1 MTVKKVK
8 RTKNV
13 NLEYRNNDPS
23 RQAGSNYVS
32 IEVPSSD
39 WKIPDQV
46 VKLTI
51 RDAKTLRNFLNQN
64 LSN

>member
-1 MTVKKVK
+1 MILVA
-8 RTKNV
+8 
-13 NLEYRNNDPS
+13 
-23 RQAGSNYVS
+23 AGSNYVS